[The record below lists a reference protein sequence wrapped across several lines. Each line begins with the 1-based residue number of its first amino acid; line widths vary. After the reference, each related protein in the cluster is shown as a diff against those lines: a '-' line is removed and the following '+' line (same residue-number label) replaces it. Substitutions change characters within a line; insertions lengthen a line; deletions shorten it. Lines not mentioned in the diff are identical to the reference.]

1 MLHDLNSDHDRR
13 HLNAGLAEELQ
24 FLLKRENGDVEL
36 SLRENKRLNH
46 NAPMHELV
54 RDANGKTKLVEK
66 KHLPLMVSTMLCESQ
81 IIYAH
86 IELAYTEENDI
97 LKIIG
102 VSWFS

>member
-1 MLHDLNSDHDRR
+1 MSHDLNSDHDRR
-13 HLNAGLAEELQ
+13 HLDAGLAEELQ
-24 FLLKRENGDVEL
+24 FLLKREEGDVKL

-54 RDANGKTKLVEK
+54 RDLDGKTKLVEK

-81 IIYAH
+81 IIYLH
-86 IELAYTEENDI
+86 VELTYTGE
-97 LKIIG
+97 IIG